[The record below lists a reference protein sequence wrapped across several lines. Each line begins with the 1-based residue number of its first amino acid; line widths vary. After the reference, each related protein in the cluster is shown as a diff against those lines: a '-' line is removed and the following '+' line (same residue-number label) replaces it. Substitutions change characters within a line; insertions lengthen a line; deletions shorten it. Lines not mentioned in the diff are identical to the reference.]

1 MYGTDD
7 ISFHSL
13 KKIEIVVKGEKE
25 SFVRDLLD
33 QAKVTGYTIVR
44 EVAGMGHHGFHEG
57 RLLFNETSSLVMFM
71 AVGPNSTINQIATGL
86 KPIFEKNSGVM
97 FISSVEVA
105 RFDYFQ
111 NR

>member
-1 MYGTDD
+1 
-7 ISFHSL
+7 
-13 KKIEIVVKGEKE
+13 
-25 SFVRDLLD
+25 
-33 QAKVTGYTIVR
+33 
-44 EVAGMGHHGFHEG
+44 
-57 RLLFNETSSLVMFM
+57 MFM